1 MPSCTSPPSPNALSL
16 AGIQQQEIPRFTGRP
31 SEQRTSFPPLKSSSS
46 VSPDAMQSEYSFRG
60 VGIHRPHSLA
70 SFHNSS
76 VAESPEDQYSLRRGS
91 DPVELSTNTQ
101 HPRHYSI
108 STESYES
115 GWESQ
120 NASASVSPVDQSHS
134 APNSALLHPS
144 NWGWDDRSRSGME
157 DTQWYGSYDGGQVNG
172 QQIPHDYHHGAL
184 AHSPASMDDHHSARA
199 ASVEEPY
206 PSMLF
211 ARHTPSPLMEANDA
225 LSGLCAPCK
234 RPGSPSVPSPP
245 ESPGWKFDPSNP
257 QIVSAPTDIM
267 YSNGYRYSSHHGMYP
282 HHDPRPAR
290 MSGIPP
296 TPPSRPA
303 SVNTDTANVMAAM
316 HVLNATAK
324 HGKGPKHRL
333 QGRRKAS
340 NSSMRNTARQC
351 SISSNAEEM
360 NFVNY
365 TPNDASRILNGV
377 APSGSSKTKARR
389 EREARDK
396 RIKLQEAAAAAVIAA
411 GGDANS
417 IKTIL

>member
-31 SEQRTSFPPLKSSSS
+31 SEQRTSFPPLKSSNS

-60 VGIHRPHSLA
+60 VGVHRPHSLT
-70 SFHNSS
+70 SLHSP

-91 DPVELSTNTQ
+91 DPAELSANSQ

-115 GWESQ
+115 GWESHG
-120 NASASVSPVDQSHS
+120 ASASVSPVDGSHS
-134 APNSALLHPS
+134 APNSALLNPS
-144 NWGWDDRSRSGME
+144 NWGWDERSRSGME
-157 DTQWYGSYDGGQVNG
+157 EPQWYASYDGSQGNG

-184 AHSPASMDDHHSARA
+184 AHSPASLDDHHSARA
-199 ASVEEPY
+199 TSVEEY
-206 PSMLF
+206 PSMMF
-211 ARHTPSPLMEANDA
+211 TRHTPSPLIEANDA

-257 QIVSAPTDIM
+257 QLASTPTDIM
-267 YSNGYRYSSHHGMYP
+267 YSNSYRFNGHHGMYA
-282 HHDPRPAR
+282 HHDPRTAR
-290 MSGIPP
+290 VTIPP

-303 SVNTDTANVMAAM
+303 SVNNDAAVMAAV
-316 HVLNATAK
+316 HALSASAK
-324 HGKGPKHRL
+324 HAKGTKSRAFA
-333 QGRRKAS
+333 RRKAS

-351 SISSNAEEM
+351 SVSSANDEM
-360 NFVNY
+360 SFFNY
-365 TPNDASRILNGV
+365 TPHDSHRILNGV

-389 EREARDK
+389 EREARD
-396 RIKLQEAAAAAVIAA
+396 RRMKLQEEAAAAVIAA
-411 GGDANS
+411 GGDANAL
-417 IKTIL
+417 KNILS